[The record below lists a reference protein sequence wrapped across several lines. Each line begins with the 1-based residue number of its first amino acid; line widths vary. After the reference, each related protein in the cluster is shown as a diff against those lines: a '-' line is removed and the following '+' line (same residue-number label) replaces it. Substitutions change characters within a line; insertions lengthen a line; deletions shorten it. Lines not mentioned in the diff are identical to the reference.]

1 MDQEATMARA
11 VGSKSSPQS
20 GRKSWLEI
28 ADEFKR
34 ATGTVEVYR
43 HEPGPDVSA
52 ETLHSLAGVISVK
65 GPIPAWD
72 IFDEEQ
78 GVE

>member
-1 MDQEATMARA
+1 MMARA
-11 VGSKSSPQS
+11 ISFDNSPQS

-28 ADEFKR
+28 ADEVKR
-34 ATGTVEVYR
+34 AAGTVEVYR
-43 HEPGPDVSA
+43 HQPVPNASA
-52 ETLHSLAGVISVK
+52 ETLRSLAGVISVK

>member
-1 MDQEATMARA
+1 MARA
-11 VGSKSSPQS
+11 VGFGSLPHS

-28 ADEFKR
+28 ADEVKR
-34 ATGTVEVYR
+34 AAGAVEEYR
-43 HEPGPDVSA
+43 HDPVPTASA
-52 ETLHSLAGVISVK
+52 ETLRSLAGVISVK